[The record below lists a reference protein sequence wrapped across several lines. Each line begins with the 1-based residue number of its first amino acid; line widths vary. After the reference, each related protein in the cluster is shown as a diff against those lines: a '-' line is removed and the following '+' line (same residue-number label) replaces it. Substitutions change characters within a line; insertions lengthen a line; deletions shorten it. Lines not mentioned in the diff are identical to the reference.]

1 MLKIARAFSVSTLLM
16 MFFIQ
21 IAFCQLPLLYDPS
34 LTSEGEYWDFDSW
47 LFGNGYAYAEW
58 QNGTAYL
65 NVSNPLGDGWVGC
78 KLQQGSLPHGW
89 NQAHPLRETI
99 VIDKNVKVYLK
110 VTFRLGNYTF
120 LAYPTNSNDTY
131 AWFNFG
137 ISLWLQRENTDWNSA
152 EPQIEI
158 GNKIVW
164 FIYDGKNIT
173 HPYNPIYFQGDVGN
187 DYHSLYDVYD
197 ESFDNHDW
205 QTVNV
210 EITPHIRD
218 ALNHWGEQS
227 GILKNV
233 DVYLETI
240 GAQGEIWVSDV
251 EIAYIQS
258 TPNYKQLMLA
268 FASLLLIA
276 LCIAIFKIGSR

>member
-1 MLKIARAFSVSTLLM
+1 M
-16 MFFIQ
+16 
-21 IAFCQLPLLYDPS
+21 
-34 LTSEGEYWDFDSW
+34 
-47 LFGNGYAYAEW
+47 
-58 QNGTAYL
+58 
-65 NVSNPLGDGWVGC
+65 
-78 KLQQGSLPHGW
+78 
-89 NQAHPLRETI
+89 
-99 VIDKNVKVYLK
+99 YLK

-218 ALNHWGEQS
+218 
-227 GILKNV
+227 
-233 DVYLETI
+233 
-240 GAQGEIWVSDV
+240 
-251 EIAYIQS
+251 
-258 TPNYKQLMLA
+258 P
-268 FASLLLIA
+268 
-276 LCIAIFKIGSR
+276 